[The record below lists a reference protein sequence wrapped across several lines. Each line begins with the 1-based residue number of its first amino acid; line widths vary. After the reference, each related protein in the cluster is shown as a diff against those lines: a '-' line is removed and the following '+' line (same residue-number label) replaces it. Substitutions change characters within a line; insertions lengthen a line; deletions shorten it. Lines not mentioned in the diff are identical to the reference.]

1 MNASRKAL
9 PDELMERQKAFLE
22 KISGDTVKGIE
33 KILMAEKMTVPTK
46 RKPSEKSG
54 KP

>member
-1 MNASRKAL
+1 MNASRK
-9 PDELMERQKAFLE
+9 PVMDELVKRQKAFLD

-46 RKPSEKSG
+46 KKPVERASKS
-54 KP
+54 

>member
-1 MNASRKAL
+1 MNASRKPL
-9 PDELMERQKAFLE
+9 MDELVKRQKAFLD

-33 KILMAEKMTVPTK
+33 KILMAEKMTVPNK
-46 RKPSEKSG
+46 RKPSEKTG

>member
-1 MNASRKAL
+1 MNASRKPL
-9 PDELMERQKAFLE
+9 MDELVKRQKAFLD

-46 RKPSEKSG
+46 KKPAEKAG
-54 KP
+54 KS